1 MSERLSSVE
10 IEDVLSSIRRLVSED
25 LRPGA
30 KPAEAA
36 APAPAPAATEVGKLV
51 LTPAHRIQSEPEPAS
66 EMSTGGFASVRG
78 RAAQPIYEED
88 AEVPAAQPSG
98 NPDWFDF
105 AGPAGAEPSSGD
117 VGAPMA
123 EMAEPMDDG
132 VDPVEVAA
140 WSREPVEAPAVSH
153 EPDAD
158 AVASDSSAEPGVQ
171 GEEVLSGPAAQA
183 EGADWLPED
192 EPAAALAGE
201 EAAMPDLA
209 GAEPVAA
216 TASASRVQ
224 RNEDWADAAEAEIRR
239 ELEAEAEA
247 SVFSRFDAADEVD
260 GVGEPVFDEEM
271 LRDLVRDIIRE
282 ELQGAL
288 GERITRNVRKLVRA
302 EIARALAV
310 RDFE

>member
-36 APAPAPAATEVGKLV
+36 APAPAAPSPVADVGKLV
-51 LTPAHRIQSEPEPAS
+51 LTPAHRIKDEAEPPV
-66 EMSTGGFASVRG
+66 GGFSSVRARG
-78 RAAQPIYEED
+78 AAPVYDED
-88 AEVPAAQPSG
+88 AELPAEPAPAG
-98 NPDWFDF
+98 HDWFDF
-105 AGPAGAEPSSGD
+105 AAPDAAPEDARAGEA
-117 VGAPMA
+117 VAPMA
-123 EMAEPMDDG
+123 EMAEPEPMDAEVTGWTAPD
-132 VDPVEVAA
+132 VAA
-140 WSREPVEAPAVSH
+140 
-153 EPDAD
+153 EPDDVLAGP
-158 AVASDSSAEPGVQ
+158 VAQD
-171 GEEVLSGPAAQA
+171 

-192 EPAAALAGE
+192 EPVAVSVAE
-201 EAAMPDLA
+201 EAVMPDLQQPEEA
-209 GAEPVAA
+209 VATGAAVAD
-216 TASASRVQ
+216 
-224 RNEDWADAAEAEIRR
+224 EDWADAAEAEIRR

-247 SVFSRFDAADEVD
+247 SVFTRFDAAEEM
-260 GVGEPVFDEEM
+260 GAAGEPVFDEEM

>member
-36 APAPAPAATEVGKLV
+36 VPAPSVPPVAEVGKLV
-51 LTPAHRIQSEPEPAS
+51 LTPAHRIQGEAEAS
-66 EMSTGGFASVRG
+66 PGGFSSIRG
-78 RAAQPIYEED
+78 RAAAPAYEED
-88 AEVPAAQPSG
+88 AEVPATPPSG
-98 NPDWFDF
+98 NHDWFDF
-105 AGPAGAEPSSGD
+105 AAPAAGAAPAEVRPED
-117 VGAPMA
+117 PGAPMV
-123 EMAEPMDDG
+123 EMAEPEADVAKAAVTELSTPAVEEAVAGAGADDA
-132 VDPVEVAA
+132 VLPVEMT
-140 WSREPVEAPAVSH
+140 EPE
-153 EPDAD
+153 D
-158 AVASDSSAEPGVQ
+158 
-171 GEEVLSGPAAQA
+171 VLSGPAAQA

-192 EPAAALAGE
+192 EPAAAPVADDASMADHLA
-201 EAAMPDLA
+201 AS
-209 GAEPVAA
+209 EPVAEA
-216 TASASRVQ
+216 TQAVADQ
-224 RNEDWADAAEAEIRR
+224 DWADAAEAEIRR

-247 SVFSRFDAADEVD
+247 SVFARFDAAEEMDAA
-260 GVGEPVFDEEM
+260 GEPVFDEEM